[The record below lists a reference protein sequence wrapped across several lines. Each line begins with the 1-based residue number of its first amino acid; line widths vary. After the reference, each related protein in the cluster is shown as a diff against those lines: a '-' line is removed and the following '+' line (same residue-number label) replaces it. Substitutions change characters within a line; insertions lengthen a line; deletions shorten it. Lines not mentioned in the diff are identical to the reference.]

1 MRACVDKDLCIG
13 CGLCEGIEPS
23 VFQMNNENQAEVIA
37 DTTAQTEDTVAE
49 AIDSCPVG
57 AISQY

>member
-1 MRACVDKDLCIG
+1 MRACIDKDLCIG

-37 DTTAQTEDTVAE
+37 DTTLQTEDTVTE

-57 AISQY
+57 AISQ